1 MPKISIITVNLNNV
15 NGLNKTIESVIC
27 QTFTDYEYLI
37 IDGGSTDG
45 SVDVI
50 KKSANRIT
58 YWVSEP
64 DNGIY
69 NAMNKGILQAKGEYL
84 QFLNSG
90 DCLVNEN
97 ILAKVFEIPRTDDII
112 YGHLNYVYDKGC
124 IVHKMPEEQQLSL
137 QYFFNHTIGHSSAF
151 IARRLFNDNL
161 YDESYMIGADK
172 KFFIE
177 KIVIKNCTVR
187 HIDEVIVNFDTKGI
201 SSDPHYKARRNEEED
216 RTFSLLFPPCI
227 VKDYEFYK
235 NNSSYIREL
244 GNIKRYKF
252 SYFGFKIL
260 VRLTR
265 FYQKYFS
272 S

>member
-1 MPKISIITVNLNNV
+1 MKLSIITINLSNKD
-15 NGLNKTIESVIC
+15 GLRKTIKSVVN
-27 QTFTDYEYLI
+27 QTYTDYEYI
-37 IDGGSTDG
+37 VIDGGSADG
-45 SVDVI
+45 SVEII
-50 KKSANRIT
+50 KEYGEKIT
-58 YWVSEP
+58 HWVSEP

-90 DCLVNEN
+90 DSLVNEN
-97 ILAKVFEIPRTDDII
+97 ILEKVFAIPRTADII
-112 YGHLNYVYDKGC
+112 YGHMNYVYDKG
-124 IVHKMPEEQQLSL
+124 IRVNKMPEKQQLSL
-137 QYFFNHTIGHSSAF
+137 QYFFNHTIAHSSAF
-151 IARRLFNDNL
+151 IARRLFSDNL

-177 KIVIKNCTVR
+177 RIIIQNCTVQ
-187 HIDEVIVNFDTKGI
+187 HLDEIVVNFDTKGI
-201 SSDPHYKARRNEEED
+201 SSNPDYKARRNEEED
-216 RTFSLLFPPCI
+216 RTFSLLFPPRI
-227 VKDYEFYK
+227 VKDYKYYK
-235 NNSSYIREL
+235 HNSTDISEL